1 MSLIISDSESQSLRD
16 FPQANTARLIR
27 FELRV
32 PDPKSSSLDHTH
44 SFTPM
49 AEGSE
54 AMWAEDTA
62 GRQRKEPKR
71 VIYKIPQASVPVT
84 QELDS
89 GFSPGGSRWDSRLNL
104 QAWLRGQRRL
114 ACLARSAPESWGLL
128 KCCAPGAPGAHRP
141 RPSPGPDQMQKA
153 HACASGPL
161 TPDAPSRSRLGACL
175 GFMDEAVGPLA
186 FTRPRVLIV
195 KD

>member
-1 MSLIISDSESQSLRD
+1 MSDSEPQSLRD

-32 PDPKSSSLDHTH
+32 PDPKSLDHTH
-44 SFTPM
+44 SFTQM

-54 AMWAEDTA
+54 AVWAEDTA
-62 GRQRKEPKR
+62 GRRRKEPKR
-71 VIYKIPQASVPVT
+71 VIYKITQASVPVT

-89 GFSPGGSRWDSRLNL
+89 GLSPGGSRWDSRLNL
-104 QAWLRGQRRL
+104 QALLRGQRRL
-114 ACLARSAPESWGLL
+114 VCLARSIPESWGLL
-128 KCCAPGAPGAHRP
+128 KCCAPGAPGVHWP
-141 RPSPGPDQMQKA
+141 QPSPGPDEMQKA
-153 HACASGPL
+153 HACASSPL
-161 TPDAPSRSRLGACL
+161 TPDAPSWSRLGARL
-175 GFMDEAVGPLA
+175 GFMDEAIGPLA